1 MRVRVRVR
9 VRVRDRAT
17 NVLVAQRDADDGE
30 APVVMPA
37 DPPRW
42 AAVRCG
48 GRAPKHEPGGDG
60 VRRAVGLVRVRV
72 RIR

>member
-1 MRVRVRVR
+1 M
-9 VRVRDRAT
+9 
-17 NVLVAQRDADDGE
+17 LVAQSDADDGE

-48 GRAPKHEPGGDG
+48 GGAPKHEPGGDG
-60 VRRAVGLVRVRV
+60 VRRAVRLAQLRRAWLGLGLELGLGLGLGL
-72 RIR
+72 